1 VKRSPET
8 VIEMEKAFALQRA
21 LGMKTKASTTP
32 SNFFGVPKP
41 TPACASARAASPL
54 RAPE

>member
-1 VKRSPET
+1 
-8 VIEMEKAFALQRA
+8 MEKAFALQRA